1 MLNTQEFGRQLE
13 QRGFNFFSG
22 VPCSFLK
29 SLINY
34 AISEVNYLG
43 AANEGDAL
51 AACAGAYLGG
61 KKPVVMLQNSGLGN
75 AVSPLTSLT
84 HTYKI
89 PVLGFVTLRGEPG
102 ISDEPQHELM
112 GVITE
117 KLLETMG
124 IPWAYLPQD
133 QADISSA
140 LETAESYLAQGQTF
154 FFVVKKGTF
163 DSYKLTD
170 QKQVARVIPQITATT
185 PTRSDKPS
193 REQILEIIS
202 QAKDADTYLLATTGF
217 SGRELY
223 EVADCAQHFYQVGSM
238 GCVSAIGLGLALSQ
252 PSKKVIVIDGDGA
265 CLMRMGNMATLGHY
279 KAPNL
284 LHVLLDNAHHESTG
298 AQETVSSSVDFAA
311 IAASCNYTQVI
322 SAAGTADFKAHLMQW
337 IQDPQNS
344 FLYQATRLGIKENLG
359 RPKITPLEQQ
369 QRLRSAIAAN

>member
-133 QADISSA
+133 QADISCRYPDMS
-140 LETAESYLAQGQTF
+140 
-154 FFVVKKGTF
+154 
-163 DSYKLTD
+163 
-170 QKQVARVIPQITATT
+170 
-185 PTRSDKPS
+185 
-193 REQILEIIS
+193 
-202 QAKDADTYLLATTGF
+202 
-217 SGRELY
+217 
-223 EVADCAQHFYQVGSM
+223 
-238 GCVSAIGLGLALSQ
+238 LS
-252 PSKKVIVIDGDGA
+252 I
-265 CLMRMGNMATLGHY
+265 
-279 KAPNL
+279 
-284 LHVLLDNAHHESTG
+284 
-298 AQETVSSSVDFAA
+298 
-311 IAASCNYTQVI
+311 
-322 SAAGTADFKAHLMQW
+322 
-337 IQDPQNS
+337 
-344 FLYQATRLGIKENLG
+344 
-359 RPKITPLEQQ
+359 
-369 QRLRSAIAAN
+369 